1 MLPPYEIK
9 AKDFTHVLRGYAVEE
24 VDEYCAFAL
33 DKYTELYRE
42 NDALEQ
48 RIASLEAEL
57 AHFREDEESIRS
69 ALVDAKRASTRIVEE
84 ATERS
89 KVILHSAKLNCD
101 RILSEFRSA
110 VSEERDEL
118 LLLRAMVKKFKD
130 DLFATYKT
138 HIEYIERIAPEL
150 DSLDESEFSD
160 EAVLRLAVESIK
172 GSIREDV
179 STTDG
184 DVPLPTDGADAS
196 GAADG
201 AVATAAADGDSAAG
215 VAVPNGAAT
224 NGAANAETENAT
236 GGNAE
241 TADDAADACDD
252 STVTDEVGA
261 VDAENIESDDIAA
274 DGAENIAYDDAAAD
288 GAELADNAAGADGGI
303 PVIAAAASGTVDGA
317 TNGAVSGAADD
328 IVSGAASGAADGSAG
343 VSAGAAASNTADS
356 TAAEQMSIFSDEDEL
371 ILERGGLGGFDA
383 ESADDEEDD
392 FLAFPEE
399 LTSHGDDTESDA
411 IGDLLSDI
419 RDDSNG

>member
-196 GAADG
+196 GAA
-201 AVATAAADGDSAAG
+201 ANVTAEAADDSAVSA
-215 VAVPNGAAT
+215 AAT
-224 NGAANAETENAT
+224 NDAANAETENAT
-236 GGNAE
+236 GDIAE
-241 TADDAADACDD
+241 TADDAANACDD

-371 ILERGGLGGFDA
+371 ILERGGPGVFDA

>member
-9 AKDFTHVLRGYAVEE
+9 AKEFTHVLRGYAVEE

-48 RIASLEAEL
+48 KIASLEAEL

-130 DLFATYKT
+130 DLFSAYKT

-172 GSIREDV
+172 GSIREDE
-179 STTDG
+179 STADG
-184 DVPLPTDGADAS
+184 DIPLPTDDAASDAAEEAAQIDSDTAESEATETAGTDELAGQTDSAAEGDVQNADGAAYAAENGGVADES
-196 GAADG
+196 NGDAADG
-201 AVATAAADGDSAAG
+201 AALDAVDDEQIDSA
-215 VAVPNGAAT
+215 
-224 NGAANAETENAT
+224 
-236 GGNAE
+236 GG
-241 TADDAADACDD
+241 
-252 STVTDEVGA
+252 
-261 VDAENIESDDIAA
+261 
-274 DGAENIAYDDAAAD
+274 
-288 GAELADNAAGADGGI
+288 
-303 PVIAAAASGTVDGA
+303 
-317 TNGAVSGAADD
+317 ADD
-328 IVSGAASGAADGSAG
+328 IPTDGDAPDDMDADIAEDSADSSGSASNNASVGTETSIPVMNSDSGTAG
-343 VSAGAAASNTADS
+343 V
-356 TAAEQMSIFSDEDEL
+356 QMSLFSDEDEL
-371 ILERGGLGGFDA
+371 VLERSELGGFDA
-383 ESADDEEDD
+383 EMPDENDEDDD

-399 LTSHGDDTESDA
+399 LGSAPDNSTGDELNS
-411 IGDLLSDI
+411 LLDDI
-419 RDDSNG
+419 RGGSDD

>member
-9 AKDFTHVLRGYAVEE
+9 AKEFTHVLRGYAVEE

-48 RIASLEAEL
+48 KIASLEAEL

-130 DLFATYKT
+130 DLFSAYKT

-172 GSIREDV
+172 GSIREDE
-179 STTDG
+179 STADG
-184 DVPLPTDGADAS
+184 DIPLPTDDAASDAAEEAAQIDSDTAESEATETAGTDELTGQTDSAAEGDIQDEDGAAYAAENGGVADES
-196 GAADG
+196 NGDAADG
-201 AVATAAADGDSAAG
+201 AALDAVDDEQIDSA
-215 VAVPNGAAT
+215 
-224 NGAANAETENAT
+224 
-236 GGNAE
+236 GG
-241 TADDAADACDD
+241 
-252 STVTDEVGA
+252 
-261 VDAENIESDDIAA
+261 
-274 DGAENIAYDDAAAD
+274 
-288 GAELADNAAGADGGI
+288 
-303 PVIAAAASGTVDGA
+303 
-317 TNGAVSGAADD
+317 ADD
-328 IVSGAASGAADGSAG
+328 IPTDGDAPDDMDADIAEDGADSSGPASNNASVGTETSIPVMNADSGTAG
-343 VSAGAAASNTADS
+343 V
-356 TAAEQMSIFSDEDEL
+356 QMSLFSDEDEL
-371 ILERGGLGGFDA
+371 VLERSELGGFDA
-383 ESADDEEDD
+383 EMPDENDEDDD

-399 LTSHGDDTESDA
+399 LGSAPDNSTGDELNSLIDDIRGESD
-411 IGDLLSDI
+411 D
-419 RDDSNG
+419 

>member
-9 AKDFTHVLRGYAVEE
+9 AKEFTHVLRGYAVEE

-48 RIASLEAEL
+48 KIASLEAEL

-130 DLFATYKT
+130 DLFSAYKT

-172 GSIREDV
+172 GSIREDE
-179 STTDG
+179 STADG
-184 DVPLPTDGADAS
+184 DIPLPTDDAASDAAEEAAQIDSDAAESEATETAGTDGLTGQTDSAAEVDIQDEDGAAYAAENS
-196 GAADG
+196 GVADESNGDAADG
-201 AVATAAADGDSAAG
+201 AALDAVDDEQIDSA
-215 VAVPNGAAT
+215 
-224 NGAANAETENAT
+224 
-236 GGNAE
+236 GG
-241 TADDAADACDD
+241 
-252 STVTDEVGA
+252 
-261 VDAENIESDDIAA
+261 
-274 DGAENIAYDDAAAD
+274 
-288 GAELADNAAGADGGI
+288 
-303 PVIAAAASGTVDGA
+303 
-317 TNGAVSGAADD
+317 ADD
-328 IVSGAASGAADGSAG
+328 IPTDGDAPDGMDADIAEDGADSSGPASNNASVGTETSIPVMNSDSGTAG
-343 VSAGAAASNTADS
+343 V
-356 TAAEQMSIFSDEDEL
+356 QMSLFSDEDEL
-371 ILERGGLGGFDA
+371 VLERSELGGFDA
-383 ESADDEEDD
+383 EMPDENDEDDD

-399 LTSHGDDTESDA
+399 LGSAPDNSTGDELNSLLDDIRGESD
-411 IGDLLSDI
+411 D
-419 RDDSNG
+419 

>member
-9 AKDFTHVLRGYAVEE
+9 AKEFTHVLRGYAVEE

-48 RIASLEAEL
+48 KIASLEAEL

-130 DLFATYKT
+130 DLFSAYKT

-172 GSIREDV
+172 GSIREDE
-179 STTDG
+179 STADG
-184 DVPLPTDGADAS
+184 DIPLPTDDAASDAAEEAAQIDSDTAESEATETAGTDELTGQTDSAAEGDVQNEDGAAYAAENGGAADES
-196 GAADG
+196 NGDAADG
-201 AVATAAADGDSAAG
+201 AALDAVDDEQIDSA
-215 VAVPNGAAT
+215 
-224 NGAANAETENAT
+224 
-236 GGNAE
+236 GG
-241 TADDAADACDD
+241 
-252 STVTDEVGA
+252 
-261 VDAENIESDDIAA
+261 
-274 DGAENIAYDDAAAD
+274 
-288 GAELADNAAGADGGI
+288 
-303 PVIAAAASGTVDGA
+303 
-317 TNGAVSGAADD
+317 ADD
-328 IVSGAASGAADGSAG
+328 IPTDGDAPDDMDADIAEDGADSSGPASNNASVGTETSIPVMNADSGTAG
-343 VSAGAAASNTADS
+343 V
-356 TAAEQMSIFSDEDEL
+356 QMSLFSDEDEL
-371 ILERGGLGGFDA
+371 VLERSELGGFDA
-383 ESADDEEDD
+383 EMPDENDEDDD

-399 LTSHGDDTESDA
+399 LGSAPDNSTGDELNSLIDDIRGESD
-411 IGDLLSDI
+411 D
-419 RDDSNG
+419 

>member
-9 AKDFTHVLRGYAVEE
+9 AKEFTHVLRGYAVEE

-48 RIASLEAEL
+48 KIASLEAEL

-130 DLFATYKT
+130 DLFSAYKT

-172 GSIREDV
+172 GSIREDE
-179 STTDG
+179 STADG
-184 DVPLPTDGADAS
+184 DIPLPTDDAASDAAEEAAQIDSDTAESEATETAGTDELTGQTDSAAEGDIQDEDGAAYAAENGGVADES
-196 GAADG
+196 NGDAADG
-201 AVATAAADGDSAAG
+201 AALDAVDDEQIDSA
-215 VAVPNGAAT
+215 
-224 NGAANAETENAT
+224 
-236 GGNAE
+236 GG
-241 TADDAADACDD
+241 
-252 STVTDEVGA
+252 
-261 VDAENIESDDIAA
+261 
-274 DGAENIAYDDAAAD
+274 
-288 GAELADNAAGADGGI
+288 
-303 PVIAAAASGTVDGA
+303 
-317 TNGAVSGAADD
+317 ADD
-328 IVSGAASGAADGSAG
+328 IPTDGDAPDDMDADIAEDGADSSGPASNNASVGTETSIPVMNADSGTAG
-343 VSAGAAASNTADS
+343 V
-356 TAAEQMSIFSDEDEL
+356 QMSLFSDEDEL
-371 ILERGGLGGFDA
+371 VLERSELGGFDA
-383 ESADDEEDD
+383 EMPDENDEDDD

-399 LTSHGDDTESDA
+399 LGSAPDNSTGDELNSLLDDIRGESD
-411 IGDLLSDI
+411 D
-419 RDDSNG
+419 

>member
-9 AKDFTHVLRGYAVEE
+9 AKEFTHVLRGYAVEE

-48 RIASLEAEL
+48 KIASLEAEL

-130 DLFATYKT
+130 DLFSAYKT

-172 GSIREDV
+172 GSIREDE
-179 STTDG
+179 STADG
-184 DVPLPTDGADAS
+184 DIPLPTDDAASDAAEEAAQIDSDTAESEATETAGTDELTGQTDSAAEGDVQNADGAAYAAENGGVADES
-196 GAADG
+196 NGDAADG
-201 AVATAAADGDSAAG
+201 AALDAVDDEQIDSA
-215 VAVPNGAAT
+215 
-224 NGAANAETENAT
+224 
-236 GGNAE
+236 GG
-241 TADDAADACDD
+241 
-252 STVTDEVGA
+252 
-261 VDAENIESDDIAA
+261 
-274 DGAENIAYDDAAAD
+274 
-288 GAELADNAAGADGGI
+288 
-303 PVIAAAASGTVDGA
+303 
-317 TNGAVSGAADD
+317 ADD
-328 IVSGAASGAADGSAG
+328 IPTDGDAPDDMDADIAEDGADSSGPASNNASVGTETSIPVMNSDSGTAG
-343 VSAGAAASNTADS
+343 V
-356 TAAEQMSIFSDEDEL
+356 QMSLFSDEDEL
-371 ILERGGLGGFDA
+371 VLERSELGGFDA
-383 ESADDEEDD
+383 EMPDENDEDDD

-399 LTSHGDDTESDA
+399 LGNAPDNSTGDELNS
-411 IGDLLSDI
+411 LLDDI
-419 RDDSNG
+419 RGKSDD

>member
-9 AKDFTHVLRGYAVEE
+9 AKEFTHVLRGYAVEE

-48 RIASLEAEL
+48 KIASLEAEL

-130 DLFATYKT
+130 DLFSAYKT

-172 GSIREDV
+172 GSIREDE
-179 STTDG
+179 STADG
-184 DVPLPTDGADAS
+184 DIPLPTDDAASDAAEEAAQIDSDTAESEATETAGTDELTGQTDSAAEGDVQNADGAAYAAENGGAADES
-196 GAADG
+196 NGDAADG
-201 AVATAAADGDSAAG
+201 AALDAVDDEQIDSA
-215 VAVPNGAAT
+215 
-224 NGAANAETENAT
+224 
-236 GGNAE
+236 GG
-241 TADDAADACDD
+241 
-252 STVTDEVGA
+252 
-261 VDAENIESDDIAA
+261 
-274 DGAENIAYDDAAAD
+274 
-288 GAELADNAAGADGGI
+288 
-303 PVIAAAASGTVDGA
+303 
-317 TNGAVSGAADD
+317 ADD
-328 IVSGAASGAADGSAG
+328 IPTDGDAPDDMDADIAEDGADSSGPASNNASVGTETSIPVMNADSGTAG
-343 VSAGAAASNTADS
+343 V
-356 TAAEQMSIFSDEDEL
+356 QMSLFSEEDEL
-371 ILERGGLGGFDA
+371 VLERSELGGFDA
-383 ESADDEEDD
+383 EMPDENDEDDD

-399 LTSHGDDTESDA
+399 LGSAPDNSTGDELNSLIDDIRGESD
-411 IGDLLSDI
+411 D
-419 RDDSNG
+419 

>member
-9 AKDFTHVLRGYAVEE
+9 AKEFTHVLRGYAVEE

-48 RIASLEAEL
+48 KIASLEAEL

-130 DLFATYKT
+130 DLFSAYKT

-172 GSIREDV
+172 GSIREDE
-179 STTDG
+179 STADG
-184 DVPLPTDGADAS
+184 DIPLPTDDAASDAAEEAAQIDSDTAESEATETAGTDELTGQTDSAAEGDEQNAAGAALAAETGGVADES
-196 GAADG
+196 NGDAADG
-201 AVATAAADGDSAAG
+201 AALDAVDDEQIDSA
-215 VAVPNGAAT
+215 
-224 NGAANAETENAT
+224 
-236 GGNAE
+236 GG
-241 TADDAADACDD
+241 
-252 STVTDEVGA
+252 
-261 VDAENIESDDIAA
+261 
-274 DGAENIAYDDAAAD
+274 
-288 GAELADNAAGADGGI
+288 
-303 PVIAAAASGTVDGA
+303 
-317 TNGAVSGAADD
+317 ADD
-328 IVSGAASGAADGSAG
+328 IPTDGDAPDDMDADIAEDGADSSGPASNNASVGTETSIPVMNADSGTAG
-343 VSAGAAASNTADS
+343 V
-356 TAAEQMSIFSDEDEL
+356 QMSLFSDEDEL
-371 ILERGGLGGFDA
+371 VLERSELGGFDA
-383 ESADDEEDD
+383 EMPDENDEDDD

-399 LTSHGDDTESDA
+399 LGSAPDNSTGDELNSLLDDIRGESD
-411 IGDLLSDI
+411 D
-419 RDDSNG
+419 

>member
-9 AKDFTHVLRGYAVEE
+9 AKEFTHVLRGYAVEE

-48 RIASLEAEL
+48 KIASLEAEL

-130 DLFATYKT
+130 DLFSAYKT

-172 GSIREDV
+172 GSIREDE
-179 STTDG
+179 STADG
-184 DVPLPTDGADAS
+184 DIPLPTDDAASDAAEEAAQIDSDTAESEATETAGTDELTGQTDSAAEGDVQNADGAAYAAENGGVADES
-196 GAADG
+196 NGDAADG
-201 AVATAAADGDSAAG
+201 AALDAVDDEQIDSA
-215 VAVPNGAAT
+215 
-224 NGAANAETENAT
+224 
-236 GGNAE
+236 GG
-241 TADDAADACDD
+241 
-252 STVTDEVGA
+252 
-261 VDAENIESDDIAA
+261 
-274 DGAENIAYDDAAAD
+274 
-288 GAELADNAAGADGGI
+288 
-303 PVIAAAASGTVDGA
+303 
-317 TNGAVSGAADD
+317 ADD
-328 IVSGAASGAADGSAG
+328 IPTDGDAPDDMDADIAEDSADSSGPASNNASVGTETSIPVMNSDSGTAG
-343 VSAGAAASNTADS
+343 V
-356 TAAEQMSIFSDEDEL
+356 QMSLFSDEDEL
-371 ILERGGLGGFDA
+371 VLERSELGGFDA
-383 ESADDEEDD
+383 EMPDENDEDDD

-399 LTSHGDDTESDA
+399 LGSAPDNSTGDELNS
-411 IGDLLSDI
+411 LLDDI
-419 RDDSNG
+419 RGGSDD

>member
-9 AKDFTHVLRGYAVEE
+9 AKEFTHVLRGYAVEE

-48 RIASLEAEL
+48 KIASLEAEL

-130 DLFATYKT
+130 DLFSAYKT

-172 GSIREDV
+172 GSIREDE
-179 STTDG
+179 STADG
-184 DVPLPTDGADAS
+184 DIPLPTDDAASDAAEEAAQIDSDTAESEATETAGTDELTGQTDSAAEGDIQDEDGAAYAAENGGVADES
-196 GAADG
+196 NGEAADG
-201 AVATAAADGDSAAG
+201 AALDVVDDEQIDSA
-215 VAVPNGAAT
+215 
-224 NGAANAETENAT
+224 
-236 GGNAE
+236 GG
-241 TADDAADACDD
+241 
-252 STVTDEVGA
+252 
-261 VDAENIESDDIAA
+261 
-274 DGAENIAYDDAAAD
+274 
-288 GAELADNAAGADGGI
+288 
-303 PVIAAAASGTVDGA
+303 
-317 TNGAVSGAADD
+317 ADD
-328 IVSGAASGAADGSAG
+328 IPTDGDAPDDMDADIAEDSADSSGPASNNASVGTETSIPVMNADSGTAG
-343 VSAGAAASNTADS
+343 V
-356 TAAEQMSIFSDEDEL
+356 QMSLFSDEDEL
-371 ILERGGLGGFDA
+371 VLERSELGGFDA
-383 ESADDEEDD
+383 EMPDENDEDDD

-399 LTSHGDDTESDA
+399 LGSAPDNSTGDELNS
-411 IGDLLSDI
+411 LLDDI
-419 RDDSNG
+419 RGGSDD

>member
-9 AKDFTHVLRGYAVEE
+9 AKEFTHVLRGYAVEE

-48 RIASLEAEL
+48 KIASLEAEL

-130 DLFATYKT
+130 DLFSAYKT

-172 GSIREDV
+172 GSIREDE
-179 STTDG
+179 STADG
-184 DVPLPTDGADAS
+184 DIPLPTDDAAS
-196 GAADG
+196 DAAEEAAQIDSDTAESEATETAGTDELTGQTDSAAEGDVQNADG
-201 AVATAAADGDSAAG
+201 AAYAAENGGVADESNGDAAYGAALDAVDDEQIDSA
-215 VAVPNGAAT
+215 
-224 NGAANAETENAT
+224 
-236 GGNAE
+236 GG
-241 TADDAADACDD
+241 
-252 STVTDEVGA
+252 
-261 VDAENIESDDIAA
+261 
-274 DGAENIAYDDAAAD
+274 
-288 GAELADNAAGADGGI
+288 
-303 PVIAAAASGTVDGA
+303 
-317 TNGAVSGAADD
+317 ADD
-328 IVSGAASGAADGSAG
+328 IPTDGDAPDDMDADIAEDGADSSGPASNNASVGTETSIPVMNADSGTAG
-343 VSAGAAASNTADS
+343 V
-356 TAAEQMSIFSDEDEL
+356 QMSLFSDEDEL
-371 ILERGGLGGFDA
+371 VLERSELGGFDA
-383 ESADDEEDD
+383 EMPDENDEDDD

-399 LTSHGDDTESDA
+399 LGSAPDNSTGDELNSLLDDIRGESD
-411 IGDLLSDI
+411 D
-419 RDDSNG
+419 

>member
-9 AKDFTHVLRGYAVEE
+9 AKEFTHVLRGYAVEE

-48 RIASLEAEL
+48 KIASLEAEL

-130 DLFATYKT
+130 DLFSAYKT

-172 GSIREDV
+172 GSIREDE
-179 STTDG
+179 STADG
-184 DVPLPTDGADAS
+184 DIPLPTDDAASDAAEEAAQIDSDTAESEATEIAGTDELTGQTDSAAEGDVQNADGAAYAAENGGVADES
-196 GAADG
+196 NGDAADG
-201 AVATAAADGDSAAG
+201 AALDAVDDEQIDSA
-215 VAVPNGAAT
+215 
-224 NGAANAETENAT
+224 
-236 GGNAE
+236 GG
-241 TADDAADACDD
+241 
-252 STVTDEVGA
+252 
-261 VDAENIESDDIAA
+261 
-274 DGAENIAYDDAAAD
+274 
-288 GAELADNAAGADGGI
+288 
-303 PVIAAAASGTVDGA
+303 
-317 TNGAVSGAADD
+317 ADD
-328 IVSGAASGAADGSAG
+328 IPTDGDAPDDMDADIAEDGADSSGSA
-343 VSAGAAASNTADS
+343 SNNASVGTETSIPVMNADS
-356 TAAEQMSIFSDEDEL
+356 GTAGVQMSLFSDEDEL
-371 ILERGGLGGFDA
+371 VLERSELGGFDA
-383 ESADDEEDD
+383 EMPDENDEDDD

-399 LTSHGDDTESDA
+399 LGSAPDNSTGDELNSLLDDIRGESD
-411 IGDLLSDI
+411 D
-419 RDDSNG
+419 

>member
-9 AKDFTHVLRGYAVEE
+9 AKEFTHVLRGYAVEE

-48 RIASLEAEL
+48 KIASLEAEL

-130 DLFATYKT
+130 DLFSAYKT

-172 GSIREDV
+172 GSIREDE
-179 STTDG
+179 STADG
-184 DVPLPTDGADAS
+184 DIPLPTDDAASDAAEEAAQIDSDTAESEATETAGTDELTGQTDSAAEGDVQNADGAAYAAENGGVADES
-196 GAADG
+196 NGDAADG
-201 AVATAAADGDSAAG
+201 AALDAVDDEQIDSA
-215 VAVPNGAAT
+215 
-224 NGAANAETENAT
+224 
-236 GGNAE
+236 GG
-241 TADDAADACDD
+241 
-252 STVTDEVGA
+252 
-261 VDAENIESDDIAA
+261 
-274 DGAENIAYDDAAAD
+274 
-288 GAELADNAAGADGGI
+288 
-303 PVIAAAASGTVDGA
+303 
-317 TNGAVSGAADD
+317 ADD
-328 IVSGAASGAADGSAG
+328 IPTDGDAPDDMDAGIAEDGADSSGPASNNASVGTETSIPVMNADSGTAG
-343 VSAGAAASNTADS
+343 V
-356 TAAEQMSIFSDEDEL
+356 QMSLFSDEDEL
-371 ILERGGLGGFDA
+371 VLERSELGGFDA
-383 ESADDEEDD
+383 EMPDENDEDDD

-399 LTSHGDDTESDA
+399 LGSAPDNSTGDELNSLLDDIRGESD
-411 IGDLLSDI
+411 D
-419 RDDSNG
+419 

>member
-9 AKDFTHVLRGYAVEE
+9 AKEFTHVLRGYAVEE

-48 RIASLEAEL
+48 KIASLEAEL

-130 DLFATYKT
+130 DLFSAYKT

-172 GSIREDV
+172 GSIREDE
-179 STTDG
+179 STADG
-184 DVPLPTDGADAS
+184 DIPLPTDDAASDAAEEAAQIDSDTAESEATETAGTDELTGQTDSAAEGDVQNADGAAYAAENGGVADES
-196 GAADG
+196 NGDAADG
-201 AVATAAADGDSAAG
+201 AALDAVDDEQIDSA
-215 VAVPNGAAT
+215 
-224 NGAANAETENAT
+224 
-236 GGNAE
+236 GG
-241 TADDAADACDD
+241 
-252 STVTDEVGA
+252 
-261 VDAENIESDDIAA
+261 
-274 DGAENIAYDDAAAD
+274 
-288 GAELADNAAGADGGI
+288 
-303 PVIAAAASGTVDGA
+303 
-317 TNGAVSGAADD
+317 ADD
-328 IVSGAASGAADGSAG
+328 IPTDGDAPDDMDADIAEDGADSSGPASNNASVGTETSIPVMNADSGTAG
-343 VSAGAAASNTADS
+343 V
-356 TAAEQMSIFSDEDEL
+356 QMSLFSDEDEL
-371 ILERGGLGGFDA
+371 VLERSELGGFDA
-383 ESADDEEDD
+383 EMPDENDEDDD

-399 LTSHGDDTESDA
+399 LGSAPDNSTGDELNSLIDDIRGESDY
-411 IGDLLSDI
+411 
-419 RDDSNG
+419 

>member
-9 AKDFTHVLRGYAVEE
+9 AKEFTHVLRGYAVEE

-48 RIASLEAEL
+48 KIASLEAEL

-130 DLFATYKT
+130 DLFSAYKT

-172 GSIREDV
+172 GSIREDE
-179 STTDG
+179 STADG
-184 DVPLPTDGADAS
+184 DIPLPTDDAASDAAEEAAQIDSDTAESEATETAGTDELTGQTDSAAEGDVQNADGAAYAAENGGAADES
-196 GAADG
+196 NGDAADG
-201 AVATAAADGDSAAG
+201 AAFDAVDDEQIDSA
-215 VAVPNGAAT
+215 
-224 NGAANAETENAT
+224 
-236 GGNAE
+236 GG
-241 TADDAADACDD
+241 
-252 STVTDEVGA
+252 
-261 VDAENIESDDIAA
+261 
-274 DGAENIAYDDAAAD
+274 
-288 GAELADNAAGADGGI
+288 
-303 PVIAAAASGTVDGA
+303 
-317 TNGAVSGAADD
+317 ADD
-328 IVSGAASGAADGSAG
+328 IPTDGDAPDDMDADIAEDGADSSGPASNNASVGTETSIPVMNSDSGTAG
-343 VSAGAAASNTADS
+343 V
-356 TAAEQMSIFSDEDEL
+356 QMSLFSDEDEL
-371 ILERGGLGGFDA
+371 VLERSELGGFDA
-383 ESADDEEDD
+383 EMPDENDEDDD

-399 LTSHGDDTESDA
+399 LGSAPDNSTGDELNSLIDDIRGESD
-411 IGDLLSDI
+411 D
-419 RDDSNG
+419 

>member
-9 AKDFTHVLRGYAVEE
+9 AKEFTHVLRGYAVEE

-48 RIASLEAEL
+48 KIASLEAEL

-130 DLFATYKT
+130 DLFSAYKT

-172 GSIREDV
+172 GSIREDE
-179 STTDG
+179 STADG
-184 DVPLPTDGADAS
+184 DIPLPTDDAASDAAEEAAQIDSDTAESEATETAGTDELTGQTDSAAEGDVQNADGAAYAAENGGVADES
-196 GAADG
+196 NGDAADG
-201 AVATAAADGDSAAG
+201 AALDAVDDEQIDSA
-215 VAVPNGAAT
+215 
-224 NGAANAETENAT
+224 
-236 GGNAE
+236 GG
-241 TADDAADACDD
+241 
-252 STVTDEVGA
+252 
-261 VDAENIESDDIAA
+261 
-274 DGAENIAYDDAAAD
+274 
-288 GAELADNAAGADGGI
+288 
-303 PVIAAAASGTVDGA
+303 
-317 TNGAVSGAADD
+317 ADD
-328 IVSGAASGAADGSAG
+328 IPTDGDAPDDMDADIADDGADSSGSA
-343 VSAGAAASNTADS
+343 SNNASVGTETSIPVMNADS
-356 TAAEQMSIFSDEDEL
+356 GTAGVQMSLFSDEDEL
-371 ILERGGLGGFDA
+371 VLERSELGGFDA
-383 ESADDEEDD
+383 EMPDENDEDDD

-399 LTSHGDDTESDA
+399 LGSAPDNSTGDELNSLLDDIRGESD
-411 IGDLLSDI
+411 D
-419 RDDSNG
+419 

>member
-9 AKDFTHVLRGYAVEE
+9 AKEFTHVLRGYAVEE

-48 RIASLEAEL
+48 KIASLEAEL

-130 DLFATYKT
+130 DLFSAYKT

-172 GSIREDV
+172 GSIREDE
-179 STTDG
+179 STADG
-184 DVPLPTDGADAS
+184 DIPLPTDDAASDAAEEAAQIDSDTAESEATETAGTDELTGQTDSAAEGDVQNADGAAYAAENGGAADES
-196 GAADG
+196 NGDAADG
-201 AVATAAADGDSAAG
+201 AALDAVDDEQIDSA
-215 VAVPNGAAT
+215 
-224 NGAANAETENAT
+224 
-236 GGNAE
+236 GG
-241 TADDAADACDD
+241 
-252 STVTDEVGA
+252 
-261 VDAENIESDDIAA
+261 
-274 DGAENIAYDDAAAD
+274 
-288 GAELADNAAGADGGI
+288 
-303 PVIAAAASGTVDGA
+303 
-317 TNGAVSGAADD
+317 ADD
-328 IVSGAASGAADGSAG
+328 IPTDGDAPDDMDADIAEDGADSSGPASNNASVGTETSIPVMNADSGTAG
-343 VSAGAAASNTADS
+343 V
-356 TAAEQMSIFSDEDEL
+356 QMSLFSDEDEL
-371 ILERGGLGGFDA
+371 VLERSELGGFDA
-383 ESADDEEDD
+383 EMPDENDEDDD

-399 LTSHGDDTESDA
+399 LGSAPDNSTGDVLNSLIDDIRGESD
-411 IGDLLSDI
+411 D
-419 RDDSNG
+419 

>member
-9 AKDFTHVLRGYAVEE
+9 AKEFTHVLRGYAVEE

-48 RIASLEAEL
+48 KIASLEAEL

-130 DLFATYKT
+130 DLFSAYKT

-172 GSIREDV
+172 GSIREDE
-179 STTDG
+179 STADG
-184 DVPLPTDGADAS
+184 DIPLPTDDAASDAAEEAAQIDSDTAESEATETAGTDELTGQTDSAAEGDVQNADGAAYAAENGGVADES
-196 GAADG
+196 NGDAADG
-201 AVATAAADGDSAAG
+201 AALDAVDDEQIDSA
-215 VAVPNGAAT
+215 
-224 NGAANAETENAT
+224 
-236 GGNAE
+236 GG
-241 TADDAADACDD
+241 
-252 STVTDEVGA
+252 
-261 VDAENIESDDIAA
+261 
-274 DGAENIAYDDAAAD
+274 
-288 GAELADNAAGADGGI
+288 
-303 PVIAAAASGTVDGA
+303 
-317 TNGAVSGAADD
+317 ADD
-328 IVSGAASGAADGSAG
+328 IPTDGDAPDDMDADIAEDGADSSGPASNNASVGTETSIPVMNADSGTAG
-343 VSAGAAASNTADS
+343 VH
-356 TAAEQMSIFSDEDEL
+356 MSLFSDEDEL
-371 ILERGGLGGFDA
+371 VLERSELGGFDA
-383 ESADDEEDD
+383 EMPDENDEDDD

-399 LTSHGDDTESDA
+399 LGSAPDNSTGDELNSLLDDIRGESD
-411 IGDLLSDI
+411 D
-419 RDDSNG
+419 

>member
-9 AKDFTHVLRGYAVEE
+9 AKEFTHVLRGYAVEE

-48 RIASLEAEL
+48 KIASLEAEL

-130 DLFATYKT
+130 DLFSAYKT

-172 GSIREDV
+172 GSIREDE
-179 STTDG
+179 STADG
-184 DVPLPTDGADAS
+184 DIPLPTDDAASDAAEEAAQIDSDTAESEATETAGTDELTGQTDSAAEGDVQNADGAAYAAENGGVADES
-196 GAADG
+196 NGDAADG
-201 AVATAAADGDSAAG
+201 AALDAVDDEQIDSA
-215 VAVPNGAAT
+215 
-224 NGAANAETENAT
+224 
-236 GGNAE
+236 GG
-241 TADDAADACDD
+241 
-252 STVTDEVGA
+252 
-261 VDAENIESDDIAA
+261 
-274 DGAENIAYDDAAAD
+274 
-288 GAELADNAAGADGGI
+288 
-303 PVIAAAASGTVDGA
+303 
-317 TNGAVSGAADD
+317 ADD
-328 IVSGAASGAADGSAG
+328 IPTDGDAPDDMDADIAEDSADSSGSASNNASVGTETSIPVMNSNSGTAG
-343 VSAGAAASNTADS
+343 V
-356 TAAEQMSIFSDEDEL
+356 QMSLFSDEDEL
-371 ILERGGLGGFDA
+371 VLERSELGGFDA
-383 ESADDEEDD
+383 EMPDENDEDDD

-399 LTSHGDDTESDA
+399 LGSAPDNSTGDELNS
-411 IGDLLSDI
+411 LLDDI
-419 RDDSNG
+419 RGGSDD

>member
-9 AKDFTHVLRGYAVEE
+9 AKEFTHVLRGYAVEE

-48 RIASLEAEL
+48 KIASLEAEL

-130 DLFATYKT
+130 DLFSAYKT

-172 GSIREDV
+172 GSIREDE
-179 STTDG
+179 STADG
-184 DVPLPTDGADAS
+184 DIPLPTDDAASDAAEEAAQIDSDTAESEATETAGTDELTGQTDSAAEGDVQNADGAAYAAENGGVADES
-196 GAADG
+196 NGDAADG
-201 AVATAAADGDSAAG
+201 AALDAVDDEQIDSA
-215 VAVPNGAAT
+215 
-224 NGAANAETENAT
+224 
-236 GGNAE
+236 GG
-241 TADDAADACDD
+241 
-252 STVTDEVGA
+252 
-261 VDAENIESDDIAA
+261 
-274 DGAENIAYDDAAAD
+274 
-288 GAELADNAAGADGGI
+288 
-303 PVIAAAASGTVDGA
+303 
-317 TNGAVSGAADD
+317 ADD
-328 IVSGAASGAADGSAG
+328 IPTDGDAPDDMDADIAEDGADSSGPASNNASVGTETSIPVMNADSGTAG
-343 VSAGAAASNTADS
+343 V
-356 TAAEQMSIFSDEDEL
+356 QMSLFSDEDEL
-371 ILERGGLGGFDA
+371 VLERSELGGFDA
-383 ESADDEEDD
+383 EMPDENDEDDD

-399 LTSHGDDTESDA
+399 LGSAPDNSTGDELNSLLDDIRGESD
-411 IGDLLSDI
+411 D
-419 RDDSNG
+419 

>member
-9 AKDFTHVLRGYAVEE
+9 AKEFTHVLRGYAVEE

-48 RIASLEAEL
+48 KIASLEAEL

-130 DLFATYKT
+130 DLFSAYKT
-138 HIEYIERIAPEL
+138 HIEYIERVAPEL

-172 GSIREDV
+172 GSIREDE
-179 STTDG
+179 STADG
-184 DVPLPTDGADAS
+184 DIPLPTDDAASDAAEEAAQIDSDTAESEATETAGTDELTGQTDSAAEGDVQNADGAAYAAENGGVADES
-196 GAADG
+196 NGDAADG
-201 AVATAAADGDSAAG
+201 AALDAVDDEQIDSA
-215 VAVPNGAAT
+215 
-224 NGAANAETENAT
+224 
-236 GGNAE
+236 GG
-241 TADDAADACDD
+241 
-252 STVTDEVGA
+252 
-261 VDAENIESDDIAA
+261 
-274 DGAENIAYDDAAAD
+274 
-288 GAELADNAAGADGGI
+288 
-303 PVIAAAASGTVDGA
+303 
-317 TNGAVSGAADD
+317 ADD
-328 IVSGAASGAADGSAG
+328 IPTDGDAPDDMDADIAEDGADSSGPASNNASVGTETSIPVMNADSGTAG
-343 VSAGAAASNTADS
+343 V
-356 TAAEQMSIFSDEDEL
+356 QMSLFSDEDEL
-371 ILERGGLGGFDA
+371 VLERSELGGFDA
-383 ESADDEEDD
+383 EMPDENDEDDD

-399 LTSHGDDTESDA
+399 LGSAPDNSTGDELNSLLDDIRGESD
-411 IGDLLSDI
+411 D
-419 RDDSNG
+419 

>member
-9 AKDFTHVLRGYAVEE
+9 AKEFTHVLRGYAVEE

-48 RIASLEAEL
+48 KIASLEAEL

-130 DLFATYKT
+130 DLFSAYKT

-172 GSIREDV
+172 GSIREDE
-179 STTDG
+179 STADG
-184 DVPLPTDGADAS
+184 DIPLPTDDAASDAAEEAAQIDSDTAESEATETAGTDELTGQTDSAAEGDVQNADGAAYAAENGGAADES
-196 GAADG
+196 NGDAADG
-201 AVATAAADGDSAAG
+201 AALDAVDDEQIDSA
-215 VAVPNGAAT
+215 
-224 NGAANAETENAT
+224 
-236 GGNAE
+236 GG
-241 TADDAADACDD
+241 
-252 STVTDEVGA
+252 
-261 VDAENIESDDIAA
+261 
-274 DGAENIAYDDAAAD
+274 
-288 GAELADNAAGADGGI
+288 
-303 PVIAAAASGTVDGA
+303 
-317 TNGAVSGAADD
+317 ADD
-328 IVSGAASGAADGSAG
+328 IPTDGDAPDDMDADIAEDGADSSGPASNNASVGTETSIPVMNADSGTAG
-343 VSAGAAASNTADS
+343 V
-356 TAAEQMSIFSDEDEL
+356 QMSLFSDEDEL
-371 ILERGGLGGFDA
+371 VLERSELGGFDA
-383 ESADDEEDD
+383 EMPDENDEDDD

-399 LTSHGDDTESDA
+399 LGSAPDNSTG
-411 IGDLLSDI
+411 
-419 RDDSNG
+419 R

>member
-9 AKDFTHVLRGYAVEE
+9 AKEFTHVLRGYAVEE

-48 RIASLEAEL
+48 KIASLEAEL

-130 DLFATYKT
+130 DLFSAYKT

-172 GSIREDV
+172 GSIREDE
-179 STTDG
+179 STADG
-184 DVPLPTDGADAS
+184 DIPLPTDDAASDAAEEAAQIDSDTAESEATETAGTDELTGQTDSAAEGDVQNADGAAYAAENGGAADES
-196 GAADG
+196 NGDAADG
-201 AVATAAADGDSAAG
+201 AALDAVDDEQIDSA
-215 VAVPNGAAT
+215 
-224 NGAANAETENAT
+224 
-236 GGNAE
+236 GG
-241 TADDAADACDD
+241 
-252 STVTDEVGA
+252 
-261 VDAENIESDDIAA
+261 
-274 DGAENIAYDDAAAD
+274 
-288 GAELADNAAGADGGI
+288 
-303 PVIAAAASGTVDGA
+303 
-317 TNGAVSGAADD
+317 ADD
-328 IVSGAASGAADGSAG
+328 IPTDGDAPDDMDADIAEDSADSSGPASNNASVGTETSIPVMNADSGTAG
-343 VSAGAAASNTADS
+343 V
-356 TAAEQMSIFSDEDEL
+356 QMSLFSDEDEL
-371 ILERGGLGGFDA
+371 VLERSELGGFDA
-383 ESADDEEDD
+383 EMPDENDEDDD

-399 LTSHGDDTESDA
+399 LGSAPDNSTGDELNSLIDDIRGESD
-411 IGDLLSDI
+411 D
-419 RDDSNG
+419 

>member
-9 AKDFTHVLRGYAVEE
+9 AKEFTHVLRGYAVEE

-48 RIASLEAEL
+48 KIASLEAEL

-130 DLFATYKT
+130 DLFSAYKT

-172 GSIREDV
+172 GSIREDE
-179 STTDG
+179 STADG
-184 DVPLPTDGADAS
+184 DIPLPTDDAASDAAEDAAQIDSDTAESEATEAAGTDGLTGQTDSVAEGDVQNADGAADAAENGGVADES
-196 GAADG
+196 NGDAADG
-201 AVATAAADGDSAAG
+201 AALDAVDDEQIDSA
-215 VAVPNGAAT
+215 
-224 NGAANAETENAT
+224 
-236 GGNAE
+236 GG
-241 TADDAADACDD
+241 
-252 STVTDEVGA
+252 
-261 VDAENIESDDIAA
+261 
-274 DGAENIAYDDAAAD
+274 
-288 GAELADNAAGADGGI
+288 
-303 PVIAAAASGTVDGA
+303 
-317 TNGAVSGAADD
+317 ADD
-328 IVSGAASGAADGSAG
+328 IPTDGDAPDDMDADIAEDGADSS
-343 VSAGAAASNTADS
+343 VPASNNASVGTETSIPVMNADS
-356 TAAEQMSIFSDEDEL
+356 GTSGVQMSLFSDEDEL
-371 ILERGGLGGFDA
+371 VLERSELGGFDA
-383 ESADDEEDD
+383 EMSDENDEDDD

-399 LTSHGDDTESDA
+399 LGSAPDNSTGDELNSLLDDIRGESD
-411 IGDLLSDI
+411 G
-419 RDDSNG
+419 

>member
-9 AKDFTHVLRGYAVEE
+9 AKEFTHVLRGYAVEE

-48 RIASLEAEL
+48 KITSLEAEL

-130 DLFATYKT
+130 DLFSAYKT

-172 GSIREDV
+172 GSIREDE
-179 STTDG
+179 STADG
-184 DVPLPTDGADAS
+184 DIPLPTDDAASDATEDAAQIDSDTAESEATEAAGTDGLTGQTDSAAEGDVQNAD
-196 GAADG
+196 GAAD
-201 AVATAAADGDSAAG
+201 AAE
-215 VAVPNGAAT
+215 NGAADES
-224 NGAANAETENAT
+224 NG
-236 GGNAE
+236 
-241 TADDAADACDD
+241 D
-252 STVTDEVGA
+252 
-261 VDAENIESDDIAA
+261 A
-274 DGAENIAYDDAAAD
+274 DGAALDAVDDAPIDSAGGAEDIPTDGDAHDDMDADIAED
-288 GAELADNAAGADGGI
+288 GADSSGPASNNASVGTETSI
-303 PVIAAAASGTVDGA
+303 PVMNADSGT
-317 TNGAVSGAADD
+317 
-328 IVSGAASGAADGSAG
+328 AG
-343 VSAGAAASNTADS
+343 V
-356 TAAEQMSIFSDEDEL
+356 QMSLFSDEDEL
-371 ILERGGLGGFDA
+371 VLERSELGGGFDA
-383 ESADDEEDD
+383 EMPDENDEDDD

-399 LTSHGDDTESDA
+399 PRSAPDNSTGDELNSLLDDIRGESD
-411 IGDLLSDI
+411 G
-419 RDDSNG
+419 

>member
-9 AKDFTHVLRGYAVEE
+9 AKEFTHVLRGYAVEE

-48 RIASLEAEL
+48 KIASLEAEL

-130 DLFATYKT
+130 DLFSAYKT

-172 GSIREDV
+172 GSIREDE
-179 STTDG
+179 STADG
-184 DVPLPTDGADAS
+184 DIPLPTDDAASDAAEEAAQIDSDTAESEATETAGTDELTGQTDSAAEGDVQNADGAAYAAENGGVADES
-196 GAADG
+196 NGDAADG
-201 AVATAAADGDSAAG
+201 AALDAVDDEQIDSA
-215 VAVPNGAAT
+215 
-224 NGAANAETENAT
+224 
-236 GGNAE
+236 GG
-241 TADDAADACDD
+241 
-252 STVTDEVGA
+252 
-261 VDAENIESDDIAA
+261 
-274 DGAENIAYDDAAAD
+274 
-288 GAELADNAAGADGGI
+288 
-303 PVIAAAASGTVDGA
+303 
-317 TNGAVSGAADD
+317 ADD
-328 IVSGAASGAADGSAG
+328 IPTDGDAPDDMDADIAEDSADSSGSASNNASVGTETSIPVMNSDSGTAG
-343 VSAGAAASNTADS
+343 V
-356 TAAEQMSIFSDEDEL
+356 QMSLFSDEDEL
-371 ILERGGLGGFDA
+371 VLERSELGGFDA
-383 ESADDEEDD
+383 EMPDENDEDDD

-399 LTSHGDDTESDA
+399 LGSAPDNSTGDELNS
-411 IGDLLSDI
+411 LLDDI
-419 RDDSNG
+419 RGGSDD

>member
-9 AKDFTHVLRGYAVEE
+9 AKEFTHVLRGYAVEE

-48 RIASLEAEL
+48 KIASLESEL

-130 DLFATYKT
+130 DLFSAYKT

-172 GSIREDV
+172 GSIREDE
-179 STTDG
+179 STADG
-184 DVPLPTDGADAS
+184 DIPLPTNDAAEDATQIDSDTAESEATETAGTDELTGQTDSAAEGDVQNADGAAYAAENGGVADES
-196 GAADG
+196 NGDAADG
-201 AVATAAADGDSAAG
+201 AALDAVDDEQIDSA
-215 VAVPNGAAT
+215 
-224 NGAANAETENAT
+224 
-236 GGNAE
+236 GG
-241 TADDAADACDD
+241 
-252 STVTDEVGA
+252 
-261 VDAENIESDDIAA
+261 
-274 DGAENIAYDDAAAD
+274 
-288 GAELADNAAGADGGI
+288 
-303 PVIAAAASGTVDGA
+303 
-317 TNGAVSGAADD
+317 ADD
-328 IVSGAASGAADGSAG
+328 IPTDGDAPDDMDADIAEDGADSSGPASNNASVGTETSIPVMNADSGTAG
-343 VSAGAAASNTADS
+343 V
-356 TAAEQMSIFSDEDEL
+356 QMSLFSDEDEL
-371 ILERGGLGGFDA
+371 VLERSELGGFDA
-383 ESADDEEDD
+383 EMPDENDEDDD

-399 LTSHGDDTESDA
+399 LGSAPDNSTGDELNSLIDDIRGESD
-411 IGDLLSDI
+411 D
-419 RDDSNG
+419 

>member
-9 AKDFTHVLRGYAVEE
+9 AKEFTHVLRGYAVEE

-48 RIASLEAEL
+48 KIASLEAEL

-130 DLFATYKT
+130 DLFSAYKT

-172 GSIREDV
+172 GSIREDE
-179 STTDG
+179 STADG
-184 DVPLPTDGADAS
+184 DIPLPTDDAASDAAEEAAQIDSDTAESEATETAGTDELTGQTDSAAEGDVQNADGAAYAAENGGVADES
-196 GAADG
+196 NGDAADG
-201 AVATAAADGDSAAG
+201 AALDAVDDEQIDSA
-215 VAVPNGAAT
+215 
-224 NGAANAETENAT
+224 
-236 GGNAE
+236 GG
-241 TADDAADACDD
+241 
-252 STVTDEVGA
+252 
-261 VDAENIESDDIAA
+261 
-274 DGAENIAYDDAAAD
+274 
-288 GAELADNAAGADGGI
+288 
-303 PVIAAAASGTVDGA
+303 
-317 TNGAVSGAADD
+317 ADD
-328 IVSGAASGAADGSAG
+328 IPTDGDAPDDMDADIADDGADSSGPASNNASVGTETSIPVMNADSGTAG
-343 VSAGAAASNTADS
+343 V
-356 TAAEQMSIFSDEDEL
+356 QMSLFSDEDEL
-371 ILERGGLGGFDA
+371 VLERSELGGFDA
-383 ESADDEEDD
+383 EMPDENDEDDD

-399 LTSHGDDTESDA
+399 LGSAPDNSTGDELNS
-411 IGDLLSDI
+411 LLDDI
-419 RDDSNG
+419 RGGSDD

>member
-9 AKDFTHVLRGYAVEE
+9 AKEFTHVLRGYAVEE

-48 RIASLEAEL
+48 KIASLEAEL

-130 DLFATYKT
+130 DLFSAYKT

-172 GSIREDV
+172 GSIREDE
-179 STTDG
+179 STADG
-184 DVPLPTDGADAS
+184 DIPLPTDDAAS
-196 GAADG
+196 DAAEEAAQIDSDTAESEATETAGTDELTGQTDSAAEGDVQNADG
-201 AVATAAADGDSAAG
+201 AAYAAENGG
-215 VAVPNGAAT
+215 VADESNG
-224 NGAANAETENAT
+224 
-236 GGNAE
+236 
-241 TADDAADACDD
+241 DAADVAALD
-252 STVTDEVGA
+252 A
-261 VDAENIESDDIAA
+261 VDDEQIDS
-274 DGAENIAYDDAAAD
+274 
-288 GAELADNAAGADGGI
+288 AGG
-303 PVIAAAASGTVDGA
+303 
-317 TNGAVSGAADD
+317 ADD
-328 IVSGAASGAADGSAG
+328 IPTDGDAPDDMDADIAEDGADSSGPASNNASVGTETSIPVMNADSGTAG
-343 VSAGAAASNTADS
+343 V
-356 TAAEQMSIFSDEDEL
+356 QMSLFSDEDEL
-371 ILERGGLGGFDA
+371 VLERSELGGFDA
-383 ESADDEEDD
+383 EMPDENDEDDD

-399 LTSHGDDTESDA
+399 LGSAPDNSTGDELNSLIDDIRGESD
-411 IGDLLSDI
+411 D
-419 RDDSNG
+419 

>member
-9 AKDFTHVLRGYAVEE
+9 AKEFTHVLRGYAVEE

-48 RIASLEAEL
+48 KIASLEAEL

-130 DLFATYKT
+130 DLFSAYKT

-172 GSIREDV
+172 GSIREDE
-179 STTDG
+179 STADG
-184 DVPLPTDGADAS
+184 DIPLPTDDAASDAAEEAAQIDSDTAESEATETAGTDELTGQTDSAAEGDVQNADGAAYAAENGGVADES
-196 GAADG
+196 NGEAADG
-201 AVATAAADGDSAAG
+201 AALDAVDDEQIDSA
-215 VAVPNGAAT
+215 
-224 NGAANAETENAT
+224 
-236 GGNAE
+236 GG
-241 TADDAADACDD
+241 
-252 STVTDEVGA
+252 
-261 VDAENIESDDIAA
+261 
-274 DGAENIAYDDAAAD
+274 
-288 GAELADNAAGADGGI
+288 
-303 PVIAAAASGTVDGA
+303 
-317 TNGAVSGAADD
+317 ADD
-328 IVSGAASGAADGSAG
+328 IPTDGDAPDDMDADIAEDGADSSGPASNNASVGTETSIPVMNADSGTAG
-343 VSAGAAASNTADS
+343 V
-356 TAAEQMSIFSDEDEL
+356 QMSLFSDEDEL
-371 ILERGGLGGFDA
+371 VLERSELGGFDA
-383 ESADDEEDD
+383 EMPDENDEDDD

-399 LTSHGDDTESDA
+399 LGSAPDNSTGDELNSLIDDIRGESD
-411 IGDLLSDI
+411 D
-419 RDDSNG
+419 

>member
-9 AKDFTHVLRGYAVEE
+9 AKEFTHVLRGYAVEE

-48 RIASLEAEL
+48 KIASLEAEL

-130 DLFATYKT
+130 DLFSAYKT

-172 GSIREDV
+172 GSIREDE
-179 STTDG
+179 STADG
-184 DVPLPTDGADAS
+184 DIPLPTDDAASDAAEEAAQIDSDTAESEATETAGTDELTGQTDSAAEGDVQNADGAAYAAENGGAADES
-196 GAADG
+196 NGDAADG
-201 AVATAAADGDSAAG
+201 AALDAVDDEQIDSA
-215 VAVPNGAAT
+215 
-224 NGAANAETENAT
+224 
-236 GGNAE
+236 GG
-241 TADDAADACDD
+241 
-252 STVTDEVGA
+252 
-261 VDAENIESDDIAA
+261 
-274 DGAENIAYDDAAAD
+274 
-288 GAELADNAAGADGGI
+288 
-303 PVIAAAASGTVDGA
+303 
-317 TNGAVSGAADD
+317 ADD
-328 IVSGAASGAADGSAG
+328 IPTDGDAPDDMDADIAEDGADSSGPASNNASVGTETSIPVMNADSGTAG
-343 VSAGAAASNTADS
+343 V
-356 TAAEQMSIFSDEDEL
+356 QMSLFSDEDEL
-371 ILERGGLGGFDA
+371 VLERSELGGFDA
-383 ESADDEEDD
+383 EMPDENDEDDD

-399 LTSHGDDTESDA
+399 LGSAPDNSTGDELNSLIDDIRGESD
-411 IGDLLSDI
+411 D
-419 RDDSNG
+419 

>member
-9 AKDFTHVLRGYAVEE
+9 AKEFPHVLRGYAVEE

-48 RIASLEAEL
+48 KIASLEAEL

-130 DLFATYKT
+130 DLFSAYKT

-172 GSIREDV
+172 GSIREDE
-179 STTDG
+179 STADG
-184 DVPLPTDGADAS
+184 DIPLPTDDAASDAAEEAAQIDSDTAESEATETAGTDELTGQTDSAAEGDVQNADGAAYAAENGGVADES
-196 GAADG
+196 NGDAADG
-201 AVATAAADGDSAAG
+201 AALDAVDDEQIDSA
-215 VAVPNGAAT
+215 
-224 NGAANAETENAT
+224 
-236 GGNAE
+236 GG
-241 TADDAADACDD
+241 
-252 STVTDEVGA
+252 
-261 VDAENIESDDIAA
+261 
-274 DGAENIAYDDAAAD
+274 
-288 GAELADNAAGADGGI
+288 
-303 PVIAAAASGTVDGA
+303 
-317 TNGAVSGAADD
+317 ADD
-328 IVSGAASGAADGSAG
+328 IPTDGDAPDDMDADIAEDGADSSGPVSNNASVGTETSIPVMNADSGTAG
-343 VSAGAAASNTADS
+343 V
-356 TAAEQMSIFSDEDEL
+356 QMSLFSDEDEL
-371 ILERGGLGGFDA
+371 VLERSELGGFDA
-383 ESADDEEDD
+383 EMPDENDEDDD

-399 LTSHGDDTESDA
+399 LGSAPDNSTGDELNSLLDDIRGESD
-411 IGDLLSDI
+411 D
-419 RDDSNG
+419 

>member
-9 AKDFTHVLRGYAVEE
+9 AKEFTHVLRGYAVEE

-48 RIASLEAEL
+48 KIASLEAEL

-110 VSEERDEL
+110 ISEERDEL

-130 DLFATYKT
+130 DLFSAYKT

-172 GSIREDV
+172 GSIREDE
-179 STTDG
+179 STADG
-184 DVPLPTDGADAS
+184 DIPLPTDDAASDAAEEAAQIDSDTAESEATETAGTDELTGQTDSAAEGDIQDEDGAAYAAENGGVADES
-196 GAADG
+196 NGDAADG
-201 AVATAAADGDSAAG
+201 AALDAVDDEQIDSA
-215 VAVPNGAAT
+215 
-224 NGAANAETENAT
+224 
-236 GGNAE
+236 GG
-241 TADDAADACDD
+241 
-252 STVTDEVGA
+252 
-261 VDAENIESDDIAA
+261 
-274 DGAENIAYDDAAAD
+274 
-288 GAELADNAAGADGGI
+288 
-303 PVIAAAASGTVDGA
+303 
-317 TNGAVSGAADD
+317 ADD
-328 IVSGAASGAADGSAG
+328 IPTDGDAPDDMDADIAEDSADSSGSASNNASVGTETSIPVMNSDSGTAG
-343 VSAGAAASNTADS
+343 V
-356 TAAEQMSIFSDEDEL
+356 QMSLFSDEDEL
-371 ILERGGLGGFDA
+371 VLERSELGGFDA
-383 ESADDEEDD
+383 EMPDENDEDDD

-399 LTSHGDDTESDA
+399 LGSAPDNSTGDELNS
-411 IGDLLSDI
+411 LLDDI
-419 RDDSNG
+419 RGGSDD

>member
-9 AKDFTHVLRGYAVEE
+9 AKEFTHVLRGYAVEE

-48 RIASLEAEL
+48 KIASLEAEL

-130 DLFATYKT
+130 DLFSAYKT

-172 GSIREDV
+172 GSIREDE
-179 STTDG
+179 STADG
-184 DVPLPTDGADAS
+184 DIPLPTDDAASDAAEEAAQIDSDTAESEATETAGTDELTGQTDSAAEGDVQNADGAAYAAENGGVADES
-196 GAADG
+196 NGDAADG
-201 AVATAAADGDSAAG
+201 AALDAVDDEQIDSA
-215 VAVPNGAAT
+215 
-224 NGAANAETENAT
+224 
-236 GGNAE
+236 GG
-241 TADDAADACDD
+241 
-252 STVTDEVGA
+252 
-261 VDAENIESDDIAA
+261 
-274 DGAENIAYDDAAAD
+274 
-288 GAELADNAAGADGGI
+288 
-303 PVIAAAASGTVDGA
+303 
-317 TNGAVSGAADD
+317 ADD
-328 IVSGAASGAADGSAG
+328 IPTDGDAPDDMDADIAEDGADSSGPASNNASVGTETSIPVMNADSGTAG
-343 VSAGAAASNTADS
+343 V
-356 TAAEQMSIFSDEDEL
+356 QMSLFSDEDEL
-371 ILERGGLGGFDA
+371 VLERSELGGFDA
-383 ESADDEEDD
+383 EMPDENDEDDD
-392 FLAFPEE
+392 FLAVPEE
-399 LTSHGDDTESDA
+399 LGSAPDNSTGDELNSLLDDIRGESD
-411 IGDLLSDI
+411 D
-419 RDDSNG
+419 

>member
-9 AKDFTHVLRGYAVEE
+9 AKEFTHVLRGYAVEE

-48 RIASLEAEL
+48 KIASLEAEL

-172 GSIREDV
+172 GSIREDE

-184 DVPLPTDGADAS
+184 DVPLPTDAAAS
-196 GAADG
+196 GAAADAAQTDSDTAESEAAETVGTDG
-201 AVATAAADGDSAAG
+201 LPEQTDPAAEGDVHAADGTADAAE
-215 VAVPNGAAT
+215 NGAADESS
-224 NGAANAETENAT
+224 GDADGEALDA
-236 GGNAE
+236 
-241 TADDAADACDD
+241 ADDAPIDSAGGADEISTDGDATDAMD
-252 STVTDEVGA
+252 S
-261 VDAENIESDDIAA
+261 DIAA
-274 DGAENIAYDDAAAD
+274 DGADNGGLTDDTASV
-288 GAELADNAAGADGGI
+288 GTETSI
-303 PVIAAAASGTVDGA
+303 PVMNAKSGT
-317 TNGAVSGAADD
+317 
-328 IVSGAASGAADGSAG
+328 AG
-343 VSAGAAASNTADS
+343 
-356 TAAEQMSIFSDEDEL
+356 EQMSLFSDEDEL
-371 ILERGGLGGFDA
+371 VLERSELGGSFDA
-383 ESADDEEDD
+383 EMPDEDDEDDD

-399 LTSHGDDTESDA
+399 LGSAPDNSTGDELSSLLGDIRGESD
-411 IGDLLSDI
+411 S
-419 RDDSNG
+419 

>member
-9 AKDFTHVLRGYAVEE
+9 AKKFTHVLRGYAVEE

-48 RIASLEAEL
+48 KIASLEAEL

-130 DLFATYKT
+130 DLFSAYKT

-172 GSIREDV
+172 GSIREDE
-179 STTDG
+179 STADG
-184 DVPLPTDGADAS
+184 DIPLPTDDAASDAAVEAAQIDSDTAESEATETAGTDELTGQTDSAAEGDVQNADGAAYAAENGGVADES
-196 GAADG
+196 NGDAADG
-201 AVATAAADGDSAAG
+201 AALDAVDDEQIDSA
-215 VAVPNGAAT
+215 
-224 NGAANAETENAT
+224 
-236 GGNAE
+236 GG
-241 TADDAADACDD
+241 
-252 STVTDEVGA
+252 
-261 VDAENIESDDIAA
+261 
-274 DGAENIAYDDAAAD
+274 
-288 GAELADNAAGADGGI
+288 
-303 PVIAAAASGTVDGA
+303 
-317 TNGAVSGAADD
+317 ADD
-328 IVSGAASGAADGSAG
+328 IPTDGDAPDDMDADIAEDGADSSGPASNNASVGTETSIPVMNADSGTAG
-343 VSAGAAASNTADS
+343 V
-356 TAAEQMSIFSDEDEL
+356 QMSLFSDEDEL
-371 ILERGGLGGFDA
+371 VLERSELGGFDA
-383 ESADDEEDD
+383 EMPDENDEDDD

-399 LTSHGDDTESDA
+399 LGSAPDNSTGDELNSLLDDIRGESD
-411 IGDLLSDI
+411 D
-419 RDDSNG
+419 

>member
-9 AKDFTHVLRGYAVEE
+9 AKEFTHVLRGYAVEE

-48 RIASLEAEL
+48 KIASLEAEL

-130 DLFATYKT
+130 DLFSAYKT

-172 GSIREDV
+172 GSIREDE
-179 STTDG
+179 STADG
-184 DVPLPTDGADAS
+184 DIPLPTDDAASDAAEEAAQIDSDTAESEATETAGTDELTGQTDSAAEGDVQNADGAAYAAENGGVADES
-196 GAADG
+196 NGDAADG
-201 AVATAAADGDSAAG
+201 AALDAVDDEQIDSA
-215 VAVPNGAAT
+215 
-224 NGAANAETENAT
+224 
-236 GGNAE
+236 GG
-241 TADDAADACDD
+241 
-252 STVTDEVGA
+252 
-261 VDAENIESDDIAA
+261 
-274 DGAENIAYDDAAAD
+274 
-288 GAELADNAAGADGGI
+288 
-303 PVIAAAASGTVDGA
+303 
-317 TNGAVSGAADD
+317 ADD
-328 IVSGAASGAADGSAG
+328 IPTDGDAPDDMDADIAEDGADSSGPAGNNASVGTETSIPVMNADSGTAG
-343 VSAGAAASNTADS
+343 V
-356 TAAEQMSIFSDEDEL
+356 QMSLFSDEDEL
-371 ILERGGLGGFDA
+371 VLERSELGGFDA
-383 ESADDEEDD
+383 EMPDENDEDDD

-399 LTSHGDDTESDA
+399 LGSAPDNSTGDELNSLLDDIRGESD
-411 IGDLLSDI
+411 D
-419 RDDSNG
+419 

>member
-9 AKDFTHVLRGYAVEE
+9 AKEFTHVLRGYAVEE

-48 RIASLEAEL
+48 KIASLEAEL

-130 DLFATYKT
+130 DLFSAYKT

-172 GSIREDV
+172 GSIREDE
-179 STTDG
+179 STADG
-184 DVPLPTDGADAS
+184 DIPLPTDDAASDAAEEAAQIDSDTAESEATETAGTDELTGQTDSAAEGDVQNADGAAYAAENGGVADES
-196 GAADG
+196 NGDAADG
-201 AVATAAADGDSAAG
+201 AALDAVDDEQIDSAGGADDIPTDGDA
-215 VAVPNGAAT
+215 P
-224 NGAANAETENAT
+224 
-236 GGNAE
+236 
-241 TADDAADACDD
+241 DDMDA
-252 STVTDEVGA
+252 
-261 VDAENIESDDIAA
+261 DIAE
-274 DGAENIAYDDAAAD
+274 DGADSSGPASN
-288 GAELADNAAGADGGI
+288 NASVGTETSI
-303 PVIAAAASGTVDGA
+303 PVINADSGT
-317 TNGAVSGAADD
+317 
-328 IVSGAASGAADGSAG
+328 AG
-343 VSAGAAASNTADS
+343 V
-356 TAAEQMSIFSDEDEL
+356 QMSLFSDEDEL
-371 ILERGGLGGFDA
+371 VLERSELGGFDA
-383 ESADDEEDD
+383 EMPDENDEDDD

-399 LTSHGDDTESDA
+399 LGSAPDNSTGDELNSLIDDIRGESD
-411 IGDLLSDI
+411 D
-419 RDDSNG
+419 